1 MRPPEASCLA
11 IRSMALA
18 ICGRAFVTAR
28 GTFWSSRLMSRAIAS
43 ALMVSSA
50 AAARFRRS
58 VPSCWMRDFLFA
70 IECFDHGIVEARPQF
85 FDRLVLAVGPGAIG
99 QQRNRE
105 LALGIDPERCSG
117 VAEMTVR
124 ARIKILT
131 GLRRFGRSV
140 PTESPRRAS
149 RGFLAPGEQL
159 DRFGFE

>member
-1 MRPPEASCLA
+1 MRPPVANCFA
-11 IRSMALA
+11 MRSIPLA

-70 IECFDHGIVEARPQF
+70 IECFDHRIVEAWPQF

-105 LALGIDPERCSG
+105 LPLGIDPERCSR
-117 VAEMTVR
+117 VAEVPIR
-124 ARIKILT
+124 ARIKILA
-131 GLRRFGRSV
+131 GLRRLGRCI
-140 PTESPRRAS
+140 PTQSPRRAG
-149 RGFLAPGEQL
+149 RRFFAAGEEL
-159 DRFGFE
+159 